1 MEPDSSFVRS
11 TRSDSTNSHPNVLKR
26 TSKNGWTAS
35 VYLDT
40 DVVLAVLKADDWLS
54 SVVDLDVIDDPK
66 TSVSTCIEV
75 QYAMQDEWSRE
86 RLTTVHEALQE
97 EGIELVPLETEHVAA
112 GGALQRRYDRL
123 NLFDAI
129 HLGAADVLGETL
141 VSTDTLYPTI
151 EEIDTVDP
159 RDLRDSEE

>member
-1 MEPDSSFVRS
+1 M
-11 TRSDSTNSHPNVLKR
+11 
-26 TSKNGWTAS
+26 
-35 VYLDT
+35 YLDT
-40 DVVLAVLKADDWLS
+40 DVILAVLKADDWLS
-54 SVVDLDVIDDPK
+54 PVVDRDAIDDPK

-86 RLTTVHEALQE
+86 RLTTVHEALHE
-97 EGIELVPLETEHVAA
+97 EEIELVPLEAEHVAA

-129 HLGAADVLGETL
+129 HLGTADALDETL
-141 VSTDTLYPTI
+141 VSTDTLYPSI

-159 RDLRDSEE
+159 RNL